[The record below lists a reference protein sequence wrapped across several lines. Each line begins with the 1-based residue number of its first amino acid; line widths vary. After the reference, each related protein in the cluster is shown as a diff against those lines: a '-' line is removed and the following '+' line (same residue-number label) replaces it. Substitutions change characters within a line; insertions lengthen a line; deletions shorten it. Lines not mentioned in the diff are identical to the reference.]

1 MKETISKYISKRSND
16 PRENAMLPQQMG
28 ADDMFDGALVEL
40 RSYDGSVK
48 LILLQVW
55 RKNWKFEEDSS
66 QKRGVCCSGAQYGRG
81 GQTAMAMALSNE
93 KEIKG
98 FDCKAILE
106 LWLH

>member
-1 MKETISKYISKRSND
+1 
-16 PRENAMLPQQMG
+16 MLPQQMG

-98 FDCKAILE
+98 FDCKAVLE

>member
-48 LILLQVW
+48 LILLRVW
-55 RKNWKFEEDSS
+55 RKKFGNS
-66 QKRGVCCSGAQYGRG
+66 KRILLQREVYVVRVHSMGGVGKQ
-81 GQTAMAMALSNE
+81 
-93 KEIKG
+93 
-98 FDCKAILE
+98 
-106 LWLH
+106 LWHWPSATKKRLKMFCTI

>member
-81 GQTAMAMALSNE
+81 WQTAMAMALSNE

-98 FDCKAILE
+98 FDCKAVLE